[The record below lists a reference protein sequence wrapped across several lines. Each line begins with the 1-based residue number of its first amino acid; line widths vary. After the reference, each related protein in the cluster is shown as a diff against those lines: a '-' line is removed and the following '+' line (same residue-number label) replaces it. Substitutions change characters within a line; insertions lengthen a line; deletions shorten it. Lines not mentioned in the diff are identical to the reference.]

1 MSDTSGSGDQSDKK
15 DIELN
20 EAFARLERQVAENQQ
35 SEQADQDEQ
44 ANPAVKP
51 KTVRRAETARTQK
64 SGGGVLAGLAL
75 LVALLALGA
84 ASYSAYTLWLQQQN
98 KTGQAQ
104 AQNAL
109 ASDVASLTRQLN
121 TFQGQ
126 QGQGSAALK
135 AEVQGLLAEQQ
146 NAVAQIE
153 SRVSSSVAELRS
165 QIGTTAED
173 WLLAEAEYMLRLAN
187 QRVAMEDD
195 VKGAIALFEAADEI
209 IRDAEGVVAFDLREA
224 IAADIAAL
232 KGVAAA
238 DVEGIFVQ
246 LGAVAGQVPLLQQ
259 KQLVFER
266 DVPAAPVS
274 GESLGFTQRLVSLL
288 KRFGAHVASLVDY
301 RAKGEVITPILPP
314 DEEYYLRQNLIL
326 KIQLAQLGLLRG
338 NQAIYQQSLNDAV
351 AAVDRHFDA
360 EAALTQSVSETLMQL
375 SALNIARDLPDVSAS
390 LREIRQL
397 MARFHET
404 SERSEP

>member
-35 SEQADQDEQ
+35 AEQA
-44 ANPAVKP
+44 AVKDQADP
-51 KTVRRAETARTQK
+51 GGRPRSARAANTASAQK
-64 SGGGVLAGLAL
+64 SGGGVLSGIAL
-75 LVALLALGA
+75 LIALLALGA
-84 ASYSAYTLWLQQQN
+84 ASYSTYTLWLQQQN
-98 KTGQAQ
+98 EAGQAQ

-109 ASDVASLTRQLN
+109 ASEVASLTRQLN
-121 TFQGQ
+121 ALEGQ
-126 QGQGSAALK
+126 QGQGSAAIK
-135 AEVQGLLAEQQ
+135 AEVQSLLAEQQ

-232 KGVAAA
+232 KGVSAA

-259 KQLVFER
+259 KQLTFER
-266 DVPAAPVS
+266 DIPTAHVS
-274 GESLGFTQRLVSLL
+274 DESLSFTERLMSLL
-288 KRFGAHVASLVDY
+288 TRFGAHVASLVDY

-338 NQAIYQQSLNDAV
+338 NQAIYQQSLNDAA

-360 EAALTQSVSETLMQL
+360 EAALTQSVSATLMQL

-404 SERSEP
+404 NERSEP

>member
-35 SEQADQDEQ
+35 AEQA
-44 ANPAVKP
+44 AVKDQVDP
-51 KTVRRAETARTQK
+51 GGRPRSARAANTASAQK
-64 SGGGVLAGLAL
+64 SGGGVLSGIAL
-75 LVALLALGA
+75 LIALLALGA

-98 KTGQAQ
+98 EAGQTQAQ
-104 AQNAL
+104 SAL
-109 ASDVASLTRQLN
+109 ASEVASLTRQLN
-121 TFQGQ
+121 ALEGQ
-126 QGQGSAALK
+126 QGQGSAAIK
-135 AEVQGLLAEQQ
+135 AEVQSLLAEQQ

-232 KGVAAA
+232 NAVSAA

-259 KQLVFER
+259 KQLTFER
-266 DVPAAPVS
+266 DAPTAPVS
-274 GESLGFTQRLVSLL
+274 EENLSLTQRLIGLL
-288 KRFGAHVASLVDY
+288 TRFGAHVASLVDY
-301 RAKGEVITPILPP
+301 RASGDVVTPILPP
-314 DEEYYLRQNLIL
+314 EEEYYLRQNLLL

-338 NQAIYQQSLNDAV
+338 NQTIYQQSLNDA
-351 AAVDRHFDA
+351 ATAVNRHFDT
-360 EAALTQSVSETLMQL
+360 EAALTQSVAATLVRL
-375 SALNIARDLPDVSAS
+375 SGMNIARDLPDVSTS

-397 MARFHET
+397 MARFHST
-404 SERSEP
+404 TERSEP